1 MWDRYTLGAMN
12 ATHSGSQICVVDDD
26 VTIRDVLT
34 IMLEDEGY
42 DVISAASSGAFLHH
56 LSSGAR
62 PSCVLCDVR
71 MPEMNGIELLKDLS
85 TRKLGIPMILI
96 TGFGDVDMAVEAMK
110 IGAADFIEKPFNADR
125 IVSAIES
132 ALERVE
138 ARDGGTSVEDL
149 QRRLASL
156 TAREF
161 EVAKRVAVGGSNKSI
176 ARELNVSPRT
186 IEVHRARVMNK
197 MNANNLAD
205 LVRDWM
211 LLRPD

>member
-1 MWDRYTLGAMN
+1 MN
-12 ATHSGSQICVVDDD
+12 TAHASFGSPICIVDDD
-26 VTIRDVLT
+26 ATIRDVLT

-56 LSSGAR
+56 LSSGVR
-62 PSCVLCDVR
+62 PRCVLCDVR
-71 MPEMNGIELLKDLS
+71 MPEMNGLDLLKDLS

-110 IGAADFIEKPFNADR
+110 IGAADFIEKPFKADR

-132 ALERVE
+132 AVGRVE
-138 ARDGGTSVEDL
+138 SRDDGLSIEDL
-149 QRRLASL
+149 QRRQASL
-156 TAREF
+156 TGREF
-161 EVAKRVAVGGSNKSI
+161 EVAKRVASGGSNKSI

-205 LVRDWM
+205 LVRDWLM
-211 LLRPD
+211 LHPE